1 MSLKRTVTGTVSIIV
16 LNWNGKQYLETC
28 LSSLVRQTYKNI
40 EIIFV
45 DNGSSDGSI
54 DFVRNK
60 FPGVVISGHTTN
72 LGFAQG
78 VNSGIRIS
86 KGEFIAT
93 INNDAEADENWINNL
108 VRVIESDPGI
118 GCCGSRMMRYY
129 DRNTIDSAGI
139 VIYQDG
145 YAYDRGREEKDTGQY
160 DKMEEIFGPC
170 AGAALYRREMLD
182 EIGLFDKEY
191 FAYFE
196 DVDLSFR
203 MHLFGW
209 KCIFVPDAIV
219 YHMHSATA
227 KSSSPFKIF
236 FIERNKL
243 WNMWKYF
250 PVRIL
255 IVQLPFTNIHYF
267 RYITLFIKSFFG
279 MAPAKEE
286 PVLNYSFRSILFA
299 VLRAKLSAY
308 AKLPHMLNQR
318 MKLRS
323 KGADFSRLDQ
333 WIIKSHERI

>member
-1 MSLKRTVTGTVSIIV
+1 MLLKRTVTGTVSIIV

-60 FPGVVISGHTTN
+60 FPGIVISGHTTN
-72 LGFAQG
+72 LGFAEG

-93 INNDAEADENWINNL
+93 INNDAQADENWVNNL

-118 GCCGSRMMRYY
+118 GCCASKMMRYY
-129 DRNTIDSAGI
+129 DRNIIDSAGI
-139 VIYQDG
+139 VIYQNG
-145 YAYDRGREEKDTGQY
+145 NAYDRGREEKDTGQY
-160 DKMEEIFGPC
+160 DKMEEIFGSC
-170 AGAALYRREMLD
+170 AGAAIYRREMLD

-209 KCIFVPDAIV
+209 KCIFAPDAIV

-250 PVRIL
+250 PVQVL

-267 RYITLFIKSFFG
+267 RYIMLFIKTFFG
-279 MAPAKEE
+279 ITPEKEE
-286 PVLNYSFRSILFA
+286 PVLNYSFRSVLFA

-308 AKLPHMLNQR
+308 EKLPHMLNQR

-323 KGADFSRLDQ
+323 KGADFSRLNR

>member
-1 MSLKRTVTGTVSIIV
+1 MTLRPTVSIIV

-28 LSSLVRQTYKNI
+28 LSSLLIQNYKNI

-54 DFVRNK
+54 DFVRTK
-60 FPGVVISGHTTN
+60 FPGVIILGHNTN
-72 LGFAQG
+72 LGFAEG

-86 KGEFIAT
+86 RGEFIAT
-93 INNDAEADENWINNL
+93 INNDTQADENWINNL
-108 VRVIESDPGI
+108 MKVIESDPGI
-118 GCCGSRMMRYY
+118 GCCGSKMMRYY
-129 DRNTIDSAGI
+129 DRNIIDSAGI
-139 VIYQDG
+139 IIYQNG
-145 YAYDRGREEKDTGQY
+145 NAYDRGREEKDTGQY
-160 DKMEEIFGPC
+160 DIMEEIFGPC

-182 EIGLFDKEY
+182 KIGLFDKEY

-196 DVDLSFR
+196 DVDISFR
-203 MHLFGW
+203 IHLFGW
-209 KCIFVPDAIV
+209 KCIFVPEAIV
-219 YHMHSATA
+219 FHMHSATA

-250 PVRIL
+250 PVKMLFI
-255 IVQLPFTNIHYF
+255 QLPFTNIHYF
-267 RYITLFIKSFFG
+267 RYLILFLETFFG
-279 MAPAKEE
+279 KTPEKEE
-286 PVLNYSFRSILFA
+286 PVLNYSFLSILFA

-308 AKLPHMLNQR
+308 EKLPHMLNQR

-323 KGADFSRLDQ
+323 NGADFSRLDR